1 MFWYSAAR
9 VELGPCSD
17 LCVVAGLPATSLLC
31 ASLFSLVVVLGDR
44 VQGWVGILLSLD
56 LLNDACPPTHPPT
69 TWILCS
75 SYPSGDPTMLRVT
88 ALLAS
93 WCLLAMEWAPTVLV
107 GFPRPCTSRVHGF
120 WANLLPLLHF
130 FLLGLQEG
138 SKQVSPLTSVLPPL
152 LL

>member
-56 LLNDACPPTHPPT
+56 LLNDACPPT
-69 TWILCS
+69 TWILFS
-75 SYPSGDPTMLRVT
+75 SYLSGDPTMLRVT
-88 ALLAS
+88 ALLWL
-93 WCLLAMEWAPTVLV
+93 WCLLAMEWASTVLV
-107 GFPRPCTSRVHGF
+107 GFPRPCTSGVHGF
-120 WANLLPLLHF
+120 WANLLPPLHF
-130 FLLGLQEG
+130 FLLGLPEG